1 MSAFIAITVWLKDAC
16 AATRC
21 GQPPSWAPAA
31 RMIRVATK
39 NDNSSNNNSGVA
51 TISLSDGQQD
61 DVPKVP
67 ETSQQ
72 DH

>member
-1 MSAFIAITVWLKDAC
+1 
-16 AATRC
+16 
-21 GQPPSWAPAA
+21 
-31 RMIRVATK
+31 MIRVATK
-39 NDNSSNNNSGVA
+39 NDNSNNNSVA

-72 DH
+72 DC